1 MDGAKSGTRRR
12 HAVQLKRQV
21 LAECAQ
27 PGASVAKVALSHR
40 LNANLVHKWR
50 RQTQPGALPAPSF
63 MPVRVTPAPVAQ
75 ASGPIQLEL
84 QRGAV
89 TVKVSWPGAAAD
101 QCAAWLREV
110 WR

>member
-1 MDGAKSGTRRR
+1 MEVAKTGTRRR
-12 HAVQLKRQV
+12 HAAQVKRQV

-27 PGASVAKVALSHR
+27 PGASVAKVALEHG

-50 RQTQPGALPAPSF
+50 RQTQPAALPAPSF
-63 MPVRVTPAPVAQ
+63 VPVSVIPAPVAQ
-75 ASGPIQLEL
+75 ASDPIHLEL
-84 QRGAV
+84 QRGGV
-89 TVKVSWPGAAAD
+89 TVKVAWPSAAAE